1 MSEAIAAGAPN
12 AGGDGKFH
20 FAIDRGGTFT
30 DVYCILPDG
39 SEIVRK
45 LLSVDPMHYSDAPTE
60 GIRRILNDYDSEKTG
75 YDYSRKNPKVPTSS
89 IGSIRMGTTVATNA
103 LLERQGAK
111 MALLI
116 TSGFVDL
123 LQIGNQS
130 RPDIFDLSCK
140 TPKLLYEKVV
150 SIPERVILTQFI
162 DDDDNEAARA
172 SSRAAAEEEE
182 NKEDYFDTTKYP
194 RIKGITGEELIVV
207 QEPDMAYIQQQL
219 EQLRDD
225 GITSLAISL
234 LHSYTYPK
242 HEQQIAELAKSM
254 NCFTHISISSETNP
268 MIKLVPRGHTC
279 CASAYLTPILQDY
292 LNGFCKGF
300 DDALTTNVSNLC
312 FMKSDGGLTP
322 ITKFGGH
329 QAILSGP
336 AGGVVGYAKTTY
348 NPRAAAT
355 ESDAQP
361 QAVIGF
367 DMGGTSTDVSR
378 YDGQHMEHV
387 FETVTAGVAIQA

>member
-45 LLSVDPMHYSDAPTE
+45 LLSVDPMHYNDAPTE
-60 GIRRILNDYDSEKTG
+60 GIRRILHEYDSETTG
-75 YDYSRKNPKVPTSS
+75 FDYSRKNPKVPTSS

-116 TSGFVDL
+116 TQGFVDL

-162 DDDDNEAARA
+162 DDEDNIAAAA
-172 SSRAAAEEEE
+172 SAEEE
-182 NKEDYFDTTKYP
+182 KEDYFDKTKYP
-194 RIKGITGEELIVV
+194 RMKGITGEELIVV
-207 QEPDMAYIQQQL
+207 QKPDMTYIKQQL

-242 HEQQIAELAKSM
+242 HEQEIAELAKSM

-300 DDALTTNVSNLC
+300 DEQLTSNVSNLC

-322 ITKFGGH
+322 INQFGGH

-348 NPRAAAT
+348 NPRAASASSSG
-355 ESDAQP
+355 ESQTP